1 MADGER
7 GEAGPVRPDPSRLN
21 LGGRLGRLTGQ
32 IAAGVVDGLD
42 PDQIV
47 AQIDVQALVD
57 RIDPDEIIARVDVN
71 ELLDRVDVD
80 RLLDRVD
87 VDRLLDR
94 VDVDRFLE
102 RVDVEVLVRRAGI
115 PEIVAES
122 TGQVA
127 GSAIDLLRRQ
137 AVGLDVIVMRA
148 LLRMTGKDPA
158 EVPAGPS
165 GLIGDSTGQASV
177 PTRPGSRER
186 DEYEVAGHYAGVLSR
201 LVAYIGDVAA
211 VFASWTAISAGL
223 AYLGTA
229 VFGVGS
235 GTQGSSST
243 GGLLWIIGLL
253 VWGFLYFWVST
264 AIVGRTPG
272 MAVLGLRIVS
282 REGAPLR
289 PRSSLVRVLVLPFSA
304 LPFGAGFLGVVL
316 DRERRALHDVAA
328 GSAVVYDW
336 GRRTAELPTPLGRW
350 ISRHSPQAATGGS
363 TAADHEAI
371 SDDEN
376 AGSTSGRTTAG
387 GSTG

>member
-1 MADGER
+1 MDDAER
-7 GEAGPVRPDPSRLN
+7 DASGRERPQPVRLDLT
-21 LGGRLGRLTGQ
+21 GRLGRLTGQ
-32 IAAGVVDGLD
+32 IAAGVVDGID
-42 PDQIV
+42 PDEIV
-47 AQIDVQALVD
+47 AQVDVQALVE
-57 RIDPDEIIARVDVN
+57 RIDPDEIVARIDVN
-71 ELLDRVDVD
+71 ALLDRVEVND
-80 RLLDRVD
+80 LLDRVD

-102 RVDVEVLVRRAGI
+102 RVDVEALVRRAGI

-127 GSAIDLLRRQ
+127 GSAIDLFRRQ

-158 EVPAGPS
+158 EVPAGPN

-177 PTRPGSRER
+177 PTRAGPGER
-186 DEYEVAGHYAGVLSR
+186 DEYEVAGHYAGLLSR
-201 LVAYIGDVAA
+201 LAAYVGDVAA

-229 VFGVGS
+229 VFGIGG
-235 GTQGSSST
+235 GTQGSST

-282 REGAPLR
+282 RQGAPLR
-289 PRSSLVRVLVLPFSA
+289 PRSALIRVLVLPISA
-304 LPFGAGFLGVVL
+304 LPFGAGFLGIVL

-336 GRRTAELPTPLGRW
+336 
-350 ISRHSPQAATGGS
+350 
-363 TAADHEAI
+363 
-371 SDDEN
+371 
-376 AGSTSGRTTAG
+376 
-387 GSTG
+387 